1 VKENERMS
9 LNDEQIGLLDQPLDP
24 KLGMFRKADKG
35 RDVSYLE
42 GYQVI
47 AQANRIFGYDAWGY
61 SVDRIDVTPMSDGK
75 GMLYWALVTVNVDG
89 SGMRQDVGC
98 HVIRNTVDQDGK
110 EKDNVNNPDQHDLAR
125 KSCVTDAL
133 KRAFRTFG
141 DQFGNSLYD
150 KDSDIHDAIHAAV
163 REEQQQQR
171 LAQRAPAPRP
181 RVVAHTDTDQ
191 AANSTTRKQLES
203 EIQKATTLDQLKT
216 AGRKVKAAVDSK
228 QITDADRL
236 ALLRTYSGREQELS
250 QSATVRSA

>member
-1 VKENERMS
+1 MS
-9 LNDEQIGLLDQPLDP
+9 FNDEQVSLLDQPLDP
-24 KLGMFRKADKG
+24 KLGMYRKADKG

-61 SVDRIDVTPMSDGK
+61 SVDRIDITPMSDGK

-89 SGMRQDVGC
+89 CGMRQDVGC
-98 HVIRNTVDQDGK
+98 HVIRNSVDQDGK

-150 KDSDIHDAIHAAV
+150 KDSEIHNAIHAAV

-171 LAQRAPAPRP
+171 QAQRP
-181 RVVAHTDTDQ
+181 RVVPPAEAIPAT
-191 AANSTTRKQLES
+191 NSSAKEQLES
-203 EIQKATTLDQLKT
+203 EIKRASTLDHLKA
-216 AGRKVKAAVDSK
+216 AGRKVKAAMDNK
-228 QITDADRL
+228 QITDKDRLVLLRIYADREQ
-236 ALLRTYSGREQELS
+236 ALTLPASRT
-250 QSATVRSA
+250 A

>member
-1 VKENERMS
+1 MS
-9 LNDEQIGLLDQPLDP
+9 FTDEQQALLDETLDP
-24 KLGMFRKADKG
+24 KLGTYRKADKG

-42 GYQVI
+42 GYQAI

-61 SVDRIDVTPMSDGK
+61 SVDRIDITPMNDGK

-89 SGMRQDVGC
+89 CGMRQDVGC
-98 HVIRNTVDQDGK
+98 HVIRNTIDVDGK

-150 KDSDIHDAIHAAV
+150 KDSDIHQAIHAAV

-171 LAQRAPAPRP
+171 QAQRTPSTPLARP
-181 RVVAHTDTDQ
+181 RVVAQAGTDHV
-191 AANSTTRKQLES
+191 ANSSAKKQLEA
-203 EIQKATTLDQLKT
+203 EIQKATTLDQLKA

-228 QITDADRL
+228 QITDEERR
-236 ALLRTYSGREQELS
+236 ALLRAYSEHERALAPQVE
-250 QSATVRSA
+250 TRSA